1 MCCIHHHRPRVKTG
15 LRRPAGTTTLLG
27 GTVVLVVSSSN
38 SPTTLSLFS
47 SALSASLSLL
57 LWEAVRCWL
66 FSSLFNL
73 IRESPSEHHG
83 AVNETVVLLL
93 LLLLVLVVFV
103 LLLFVLFQTSKS
115 SCRCH
120 RKHHHIGWE
129 F

>member
-15 LRRPAGTTTLLG
+15 LRRPVGTTTLLG

-57 LWEAVRCWL
+57 LWEAVSCWL

-73 IRESPSEHHG
+73 IRESTSEHHG

-93 LLLLVLVVFV
+93 LLLLVFVVFV

-115 SCRCH
+115 SRRCH
-120 RKHHHIGWE
+120 REHHHSGWE